1 MLHMLAWEA
10 LKGWI
15 EQFVDGGTAFW
26 ATYGVGI
33 MGVMSTFG
41 SIGIYKLGGLV
52 YQAKAVKTLY
62 VRELAKTKVLTSQV
76 QLLQKSVSTLVA
88 IEQDKNLKEINKVKK
103 LAVADNLAKISSA
116 LSIVDSLD
124 IENISAEDLS
134 KASIEA
140 DTIISTIAAQFKK
153 REIK

>member
-15 EQFVDGGTAFW
+15 DQFVDGGTAFW
-26 ATYGVGI
+26 AAYGVGI

-41 SIGIYKLGGLV
+41 SIGVYKLGQLV

-76 QLLQKSVSTLVA
+76 KLLQTAVSTLVA

-103 LAVADNLAKISSA
+103 LAVAENLTKVASALDIVNNLDINNISEEDLAK
-116 LSIVDSLD
+116 
-124 IENISAEDLS
+124 
-134 KASIEA
+134 ASVEA
-140 DTIISTIAAQFKK
+140 DNIILTVAAQFKK

>member
-10 LKGWI
+10 LQGWI
-15 EQFVDGGTAFW
+15 QEFVDGGTAFW

-41 SIGIYKLGGLV
+41 SIGVYKLGQLI

-76 QLLQKSVSTLVA
+76 KLLQTAVSTLVA
-88 IEQDKNLKEINKVKK
+88 IEQDKNSKEINKIKK
-103 LAVADNLAKISSA
+103 IAVADNLAKISSA
-116 LSIVDSLD
+116 LDIVDSLD
-124 IENISAEDLS
+124 IDNVSAEDLS
-134 KASIEA
+134 KASVEA
-140 DTIISTIAAQFKK
+140 DNIISTIAAQFKK

>member
-15 EQFVDGGTAFW
+15 DQFVDGGTAFW
-26 ATYGVGI
+26 AAYGVGI

-41 SIGIYKLGGLV
+41 CIGVYKLGQLV

-76 QLLQKSVSTLVA
+76 KLLQTAVSTLVA

-103 LAVADNLAKISSA
+103 LAVAENLTKVASALDIVNNLDIDNISEEDLAK
-116 LSIVDSLD
+116 
-124 IENISAEDLS
+124 
-134 KASIEA
+134 ASVEA
-140 DTIISTIAAQFKK
+140 DNIISTVAAQFKK